1 MKRVHLPISTAVLGT
16 LRELCAD
23 DAEENAQPGRD
34 WATIAEDLR
43 RAEAT
48 VSSDRTASAETVDWL
63 LAQLDYIITDI
74 NKTERF
80 E

>member
-1 MKRVHLPISTAVLGT
+1 MKRMHLPISASVLGT

-34 WATIAEDLR
+34 WAAIAEDLR
-43 RAEAT
+43 RAQAAVPSE
-48 VSSDRTASAETVDWL
+48 RTASAETVDWML
-63 LAQLDYIITDI
+63 SQLDYLITDI
-74 NKTERF
+74 NKMERF